1 MSLRRAPLYDP
12 DSVFARPPSPTSL
25 APTGATISDQLGLPN
40 ALPAKPYVPF
50 KPQHPTPQRVG
61 NVVNRAFRGYDTEPV
76 GPALP
81 NWPAP
86 MADTEG
92 IMSDALAKAKAKAN
106 AAVLKG
112 KELGGKAAAASKE
125 LAGKAAV
132 AGKAAAA
139 KAAAKTKS
147 AAKSAAAAAGDRLS
161 KMGEDDSDADSDCD
175 CTAKKKPPCCDK
187 K

>member
-1 MSLRRAPLYDP
+1 MSLRREPLYNP
-12 DSVFARPPSPTSL
+12 DSVFVRPPSPTSV

-40 ALPAKPYVPF
+40 AGPAKPYVPF

-61 NVVNRAFRGYDTEPV
+61 NVVNQAFRGYDAEAV

-112 KELGGKAAAASKE
+112 KELAGKAAAASK
-125 LAGKAAV
+125 
-132 AGKAAAA
+132 AAAS
-139 KAAAKTKS
+139 AAATKTKS
-147 AAKSAAAAAGDRLS
+147 AAKSAAAAAGERLS
-161 KMGEDDSDADSDCD
+161 RMGETDSDDSDCD
-175 CTAKKKPPCCDK
+175 CTEKEKPPCCDEDK

>member
-1 MSLRRAPLYDP
+1 LYDA
-12 DSVFARPPSPTSL
+12 DSVFARPPSPTSV

-40 ALPAKPYVPF
+40 AVPAKPYVPF
-50 KPQHPTPQRVG
+50 KPQHPTPQPVG
-61 NVVNRAFRGYDTEPV
+61 NVVNRAFRGYDAEAV
-76 GPALP
+76 APALP

-112 KELGGKAAAASKE
+112 KELGGKAAAAS
-125 LAGKAAV
+125 AA
-132 AGKAAAA
+132 AAKSAATKAAAA
-139 KAAAKTKS
+139 SKAAAKSAAAKTKS

-161 KMGEDDSDADSDCD
+161 RMGETDSDSESDCD
-175 CTAKKKPPCCDK
+175 CTEKEKPPCCDK